1 MRSFPCCCRFPPF
14 KFRYISKLFVACIL
28 LIQIQIRV
36 LAKSVI
42 PCPLECICLS
52 QTQVLCNTGGLH
64 EIPLRNLPKT
74 VENLSLT
81 KNNFTVIKSDAF
93 MGLKNLRKISLDGN
107 NISHIKAFAFRGLPR
122 LRELS
127 IQHTHLTS
135 ISSFSFAGLQNVSVL
150 LLNHNKIHKIEEFS
164 FAGTAN
170 MRLLLLNNN
179 PLHRIESNAF
189 SSLSNV
195 EHLILPSGIK
205 VVEPDAFCGLESV
218 GLLKISYMDL
228 KTLQANTFRGLSKVH
243 FLAIQDSDLGVI
255 EEDAF
260 IGLNHITSLN
270 IMNNKIDSIR
280 EFKFNASNSIKNIR
294 FHGNHVLQ
302 SPHVSAISVEHV
314 DNFSVYNN
322 HFPCDHCNIYSLL
335 ESSFAKSNVNHFIK
349 NNYCISPL
357 SLNGKPISSLDINA
371 IITECSSMNEVS
383 IYSKYNKNK
392 AVTDI
397 PRCELFL
404 FCTLLY
410 LVFHNVNFLS

>member
-1 MRSFPCCCRFPPF
+1 MENGDAPQVYSGL
-14 KFRYISKLFVACIL
+14 STENLFDFDS
-28 LIQIQIRV
+28 R
-36 LAKSVI
+36 
-42 PCPLECICLS
+42 
-52 QTQVLCNTGGLH
+52 VLCNTGGLH

-357 SLNGKPISSLDINA
+357 SLNGKPISSLDINVNLVKVRIEA
-371 IITECSSMNEVS
+371 CDKLPQSATKQIQPWGDNNYHITERNLAMHESLIERKLTRQDSEKHGRDGQRGRRRGGLERV
-383 IYSKYNKNK
+383 KGTK
-392 AVTDI
+392 
-397 PRCELFL
+397 EG
-404 FCTLLY
+404 
-410 LVFHNVNFLS
+410 

>member
-1 MRSFPCCCRFPPF
+1 MKIPIHQLIETNHP
-14 KFRYISKLFVACIL
+14 LF
-28 LIQIQIRV
+28 
-36 LAKSVI
+36 
-42 PCPLECICLS
+42 
-52 QTQVLCNTGGLH
+52 QVLCNTGGLH

-93 MGLKNLRKISLDGN
+93 FGMKNLRKISLDGN
-107 NISHIKAFAFRGLPR
+107 NISHIKSFAFRGLPK

-127 IQHTHLTS
+127 IQHTHLRS
-135 ISSFSFAGLQNVSVL
+135 IASFSFAGLQNVSVL

-179 PLHRIESNAF
+179 PLHRIESHAF

-205 VVEPDAFCGLESV
+205 VIEPDAFAGLESV

-228 KTLQANTFRGLSKVH
+228 KVMQAHTFRGLSKVH
-243 FLAIQDSDLGVI
+243 YLSIQESDLGVV

-260 IGLNHITSLN
+260 SGLNQITSLN

-280 EFKFNASNSIKNIR
+280 QFQFNASNSIKNIR

-302 SPHVSAISVEHV
+302 SPLLNTIHVEHV
-314 DNFSVYNN
+314 ENFSVYNN
-322 HFPCDHCNIYSLL
+322 HFPCDHCNIYSIL
-335 ESSFAKSNVNHFIK
+335 ESSFAKSNLNHFIQH
-349 NNYCISPL
+349 NFCISPL
-357 SLNGKPISSLDINA
+357 SMNGKPISSLDIAA
-371 IITECSSMNEVS
+371 ITSDCKVSNELSSS
-383 IYSKYNKNK
+383 SKYNKNR
-392 AVTDI
+392 VSSLDGFTI
-397 PRCELFL
+397 HLFL
-404 FCTLLY
+404 ITFVYLFLYRLNLL
-410 LVFHNVNFLS
+410 S

>member
-1 MRSFPCCCRFPPF
+1 MRPCWVNSRLLSF
-14 KFRYISKLFVACIL
+14 KFRISKLLVACIL
-28 LIQIQIRV
+28 LIQVQQIRV
-36 LAKSVI
+36 LAKAVI

-52 QTQVLCNTGGLH
+52 QTQVLCNTGGLQ

-74 VENLSLT
+74 VEVLSLT
-81 KNNFTVIKSDAF
+81 KNNFTVIKADAF
-93 MGLKNLRKISLDGN
+93 LGLKNLRKLSLDGN
-107 NISHIKAFAFRGLPR
+107 NISHIKAFAFRGLPK

-150 LLNHNKIHKIEEFS
+150 LLNHNKIHKIEQYS

-205 VVEPDAFCGLESV
+205 VIEPFAFFGLESI

-228 KTLQANTFRGLSKVH
+228 KVLQSNTFTGLSKVH
-243 FLAIQDSDLGVI
+243 FLAIQDSDLGVV

-260 IGLNHITSLN
+260 SGLRQITSLN

-280 EFKFNASNSIKNIR
+280 EFKFNSSNSIKNIR
-294 FHGNHVLQ
+294 FHGNHILQ
-302 SPHVSAISVEHV
+302 SPQVSAINVESV

-322 HFPCDHCNIYSLL
+322 HFPCDHCNIYAIL
-335 ESSFAKSNVNHFIK
+335 ESSFAKSNLNHFIK
-349 NNYCISPL
+349 HNYCISPL
-357 SLNGKPISSLDINA
+357 SMNGKPISSLDINA
-371 IITECSSMNEVS
+371 ITAQCSLSNEVS
-383 IYSKYNKNK
+383 VYSKYNNK
-392 AVTDI
+392 GITN
-397 PRCELFL
+397 LFISKW
-404 FCTLLY
+404 LLVLACVISYHVFY
-410 LVFHNVNFLS
+410 LTS